1 MDNFPVD
8 VAALFEGGD
17 LAFFLADESGRCLIA
32 SNGLCH
38 LLGFEYRPGSVEEF
52 WPTFHEYMQSVSG
65 HSGLSGASVFHTAA
79 GSSVSLNLHYVP
91 LAQGAALF
99 IADNPVEQRVGDAH
113 SDAPRPAEVRTE
125 RLTTLGM
132 LAGGIAHD
140 FNNVLTG
147 ILGHVSFLK
156 TVLPRTGTHVDSVAA
171 IEEGARKAA
180 SMTQQILNFSKV
192 NPEEKPSPID
202 LGAVVKSSVRLL
214 KGAMP
219 IGCTLECHVPEGS
232 IQVLAP
238 EGRIT
243 QILINLVVNS
253 RDAVGAQGK
262 IVVHTDTTDD
272 PEELSHAFEGADLS
286 SLRYA
291 RVVVGDN
298 GHGIPQ
304 EVQSRMFEPYFSTKK
319 AMGTGLGLAT
329 VLQTV
334 KQFGGAITVASEVG
348 VGTQIT
354 VYLPMLGATDASST
368 EGGAG
373 EVLAAA
379 GRERILIVD
388 DEYPVRNVLS
398 ISLEHLGYEVETA
411 SSGSE
416 ALEKYQQSPSP
427 FALVILDM
435 IMPNMSGD
443 KVFTELQAIDPG
455 VRVLVISGYSS
466 EAAVQAI
473 LDSGGLDF
481 MAKPFTIE
489 ELSRKVRSCVAM

>member
-1 MDNFPVD
+1 MDDFSVD
-8 VAALFEGGD
+8 FAALFEGSDG
-17 LAFFLADESGRCLIA
+17 AVFLTDPSGRCLAA
-32 SNGLCH
+32 SNGLCA
-38 LLGFEYRPGSVEEF
+38 LVGLEYRPTSVEEF
-52 WPTFHEYMQSVSG
+52 WPSYHNYSESASADPEFFHAASG
-65 HSGLSGASVFHTAA
+65 SAIPVQLLCF
-79 GSSVSLNLHYVP
+79 P
-91 LAQGAALF
+91 LAGAQLF
-99 IADNPVEQRVGDAH
+99 VV
-113 SDAPRPAEVRTE
+113 SDCPLVDGPSQATTKPMEMQTE

-132 LAGGIAHD
+132 LAGGVAHD

-156 TVLPRTGTHVDSVAA
+156 TILPRSGPHSDSVVA
-171 IEEGARKAA
+171 IEEGARKG
-180 SMTQQILNFSKV
+180 SSITQQILNFSKA

-219 IGCTLECHVPEGS
+219 VGCTLECHVPADP

-253 RDAVGAQGK
+253 RDAVGVHGK
-262 IVVHTDTTDD
+262 IVVNAEVTDD
-272 PEELSHAFEGADLS
+272 PDELSHAFGGADLS
-286 SLRYA
+286 SVQYA
-291 RVVVGDN
+291 RVTVRDD
-298 GHGIPQ
+298 GHGITE
-304 EVQSRMFEPYFSTKK
+304 EVQRKMFEPYVSTKK

-334 KQFGGAITVASEVG
+334 KQYGGAITVASEVG

-354 VYLPMLGATDASST
+354 VYLPMLRAATSAGAES
-368 EGGAG
+368 GHG
-373 EVLAAA
+373 EVLGST

-398 ISLEHLGYEVETA
+398 VSLEHLGYEVETA
-411 SSGSE
+411 SSGPE
-416 ALEKYQQSPSP
+416 ALEKYRNSGQPYH
-427 FALVILDM
+427 LVILDM

-443 KVFTELQAIDPG
+443 KVFSELQGIDPG

-473 LDSGGLDF
+473 LDGGGLDF

-489 ELSRKVRSCVAM
+489 DLSRKVRQCISPQ